1 MNSLSKNWLTEPIL
15 DFEYKKYTLLAYCQW
30 LDSALHETL
39 LFPAYLELAGHYT
52 FLDAFLRKKQL
63 HSSALPK
70 QVTGIQWDPPSLK
83 YKANEIPS
91 EEVKEINQ
99 IATFGHRQFEKRKQK
114 FETVIAQKSESMY
127 AEQVGIFGE
136 RIDRGFVLI
145 PDRSDVVVYRY
156 RLLGFTTGSAFSRV
170 IYDPVTRLA
179 DTIDFDRIELKK
191 SIHAQTTTVS
201 IMHTID
207 IRINEVMPFEEAM
220 VPLSKQVVYNYVE
233 SKR

>member
-1 MNSLSKNWLTEPIL
+1 MNSLSKNWLTEPII

-30 LDSALHETL
+30 LDSALHESI

-52 FLDAFLRKKQL
+52 FLDAFLKKKQL

-99 IATFGHRQFEKRKQK
+99 IATFGHCQLEKRKHD
-114 FETVIAQKSESMY
+114 FESVIAQKSKSIN
-127 AEQVGIFGE
+127 AKQVGIFGD
-136 RIDRGFVLI
+136 RVDRGFVMI
-145 PDRSDVVVYRY
+145 PDDSDVVVYRY
-156 RLLGFTTGSAFSRV
+156 RVLDFITGSAFSRV
-170 IYDPVTRLA
+170 IYDPVTRLV
-179 DTIDFDRIELKK
+179 DTVNSDRIELKK
-191 SIHAQTTTVS
+191 SIHAQTTAVS

-207 IRINEVMPFEEAM
+207 IRINEVMPFEDAV